1 MCFAETAEFGRR
13 KSIEA
18 KCIQEELHWTREW
31 YWPARR
37 RI

>member
-18 KCIQEELHWTREW
+18 KCIQEDFIEHVNGTDLLGGG
-31 YWPARR
+31 
-37 RI
+37 